1 MPNNYFSLHTAF
13 LGSSFFSLR
22 VAVVMIACL
31 DGDTLQNTKNGNL
44 KSCLNC
50 HVVEHTG
57 DILGNKYGKD
67 KSDNVERDSEK
78 NRFGHSKMH
87 LLRLLF
93 KLQRI
98 CFIVDFNFKQFLI
111 FCLSV
116 TLLFLSARKLHCN
129 DLVTSE

>member
-98 CFIVDFNFKQFLI
+98 CFIVDFNFKQFRI
-111 FCLSV
+111 
-116 TLLFLSARKLHCN
+116 FLSKCYF
-129 DLVTSE
+129 VIFVSS

>member
-78 NRFGHSKMH
+78 
-87 LLRLLF
+87 
-93 KLQRI
+93 
-98 CFIVDFNFKQFLI
+98 KQI
-111 FCLSV
+111 WPQQNAPVKVIIQV
-116 TLLFLSARKLHCN
+116 TKNMLYS
-129 DLVTSE
+129 